1 MASTRTDR
9 EQRLAAG
16 EPAIR
21 PQPGPGSRLVLRDLA
36 ITAEDDEFLVGD
48 VRRGEFVAVPAIA
61 VTVIDALR
69 DGGTLAQVSQ
79 RILNATGTLV
89 DVADFAGTLIDIGF
103 V

>member
-36 ITAEDDEFLVGD
+36 INAEDDEFLVGD

-69 DGGTLAQVSQ
+69 DGGTLSGVSQ
-79 RILNATGTLV
+79 RLPAPPATLLALPPSAATPL
-89 DVADFAGTLIDIGF
+89 
-103 V
+103 